1 MNWQQA
7 RHVSFQFASFWYT
20 SKVKS
25 QSRMKLGHEN
35 GDSWRS
41 FLQNS
46 ENNSKQTALVRKVI
60 QNSRKSYHN
69 IITAV
74 HSLFEH
80 KSFAIIPKLP
90 LKLNANPCSS
100 RLVGFMKAGSL
111 RPRGAFSDKTI
122 LQRCFNSASTHRVSR
137 IMKIYQ
143 SKLWVCL
150 QNKFAFF
157 FWWKNSGKWT
167 KRQRRREKFFH
178 YRNVFHRV
186 GWWLVEMWAMRLKT
200 SISAIK
206 IQQPASNWSFY
217 VCFNFVTGFPMHEM
231 ALRVVASLIFEVL
244 NFVIADFNSIFA

>member
-1 MNWQQA
+1 MLNSFKARKLSFQSKSPWQPWNLRFSCKLVNTPLHSVEGDSTRINLFSKKRMNWQRA
-7 RHVSFQFASFWYT
+7 RHVSLQFASFWYT

-80 KSFAIIPKLP
+80 KSFAIISKLP

-157 FWWKNSGKWT
+157 
-167 KRQRRREKFFH
+167 
-178 YRNVFHRV
+178 
-186 GWWLVEMWAMRLKT
+186 LVEK
-200 SISAIK
+200 
-206 IQQPASNWSFY
+206 
-217 VCFNFVTGFPMHEM
+217 
-231 ALRVVASLIFEVL
+231 LR
-244 NFVIADFNSIFA
+244 